1 MLKQKIMK
9 SLRTNWYYSVWVIYS
24 FFLTLYHEWIQ
35 LKSITSVFQYIHES
49 TFYFIVNFFIVLTS
63 LSVILVMKRKVFTVS
78 LITFLWGFLSLAN
91 AIVTHFR
98 GTPLMFSDVF
108 LIKEATKLI
117 NLYFTPTMITG
128 FCVVIV
134 IFLLSLGFLFK
145 VKSVVKKMDYVIFGV
160 IFSCSILG

>member
-1 MLKQKIMK
+1 
-9 SLRTNWYYSVWVIYS
+9 
-24 FFLTLYHEWIQ
+24 
-35 LKSITSVFQYIHES
+35 
-49 TFYFIVNFFIVLTS
+49 
-63 LSVILVMKRKVFTVS
+63 MKRKVFTVS